1 MRLISLQYEPIVRAA
16 LIEDVGAGDITTE
29 SCIPADAR
37 STAVMLAK
45 SPGVIAG
52 LALAEC
58 AFHLLDPDATWE
70 PLVEDGH
77 RVGEGRVPIARI
89 SGQSRALLT
98 AERVALNFMQ
108 RISGVA
114 TITARLVSL
123 VEGTSAVI
131 VDTRKTTPGL
141 RILEK
146 YGVRVGGGRNHR
158 IGLYDS
164 VLIKD
169 NHIKACG
176 SIGLAIATARQNIGH
191 TVKIEVEVSTLEQ
204 VAQAVEAQADII
216 LLDHMDYDQLRAS
229 VALVNG
235 RAVTEASDRINERTV
250 RLVAE
255 TGVDVISVGALTHSA
270 PAMDISLDFND

>member
-16 LIEDVGAGDITTE
+16 LIEDIGAGDITTE
-29 SCIPADAR
+29 SCIPIDAR
-37 STAVMLAK
+37 SSAVVLAK

-52 LALAEC
+52 LDLAEC
-58 AFHLLDPDATWE
+58 AFHLLDPNAKWE
-70 PLVEDGH
+70 ALVEDGYV
-77 RVGEGRVPIARI
+77 VGEGRVPIARI

-98 AERVALNFMQ
+98 AERVALNLMQ

-141 RILEK
+141 RSLEK
-146 YGVRVGGGRNHR
+146 YGVRVGGGKNHR
-158 IGLYDS
+158 MGLYDS

-176 SIGLAIATARQNIGH
+176 GIGLAIATARRNTGH
-191 TVKIEVEVSTLEQ
+191 TVKIEVEASTLEQ

>member
-29 SCIPADAR
+29 SCIPAEAR
-37 STAVMLAK
+37 STAVLLAK
-45 SPGVIAG
+45 SPGIVAG

-58 AFHLLDPDATWE
+58 AFHILDPLAEWE
-70 PLVEDGH
+70 PLVEDGY
-77 RVGEGRVPIARI
+77 RVEGGRVPLARV

-98 AERVALNFMQ
+98 AERVALNLMQ

-114 TITARLVSL
+114 TITARFVSL
-123 VEGTSAVI
+123 VEGTAATI

-141 RILEK
+141 RSLEK
-146 YGVRVGGGRNHR
+146 YGVRVGGGKNHR

-169 NHIKACG
+169 NHIKASG
-176 SIGLAIATARQNIGH
+176 SIGLAVAAARRNTGH
-191 TVKIEVEVSTLEQ
+191 TVKIEVEASTLEQ

-216 LLDHMDYDQLRAS
+216 LLDNMNYDQLRES
-229 VALVNG
+229 VALVKG
-235 RAVTEASDRINERTV
+235 RAVTEASGGITEQTV

-255 TGVDVISVGALTHSA
+255 TGVNVISVGALTHSA